1 LILPAENGVDAAR
14 QAPAMARPIWK
25 GHISF
30 GLVNVPVTLYGAETR
45 NDISFHLLDSRDS
58 ARVRYERINEVTG
71 DEVPWDK
78 IIKGYEYSDG
88 NYVLLKDEELERAQ
102 AELTRTIEIEQFVK
116 LEEIDVRYF
125 DKPYYLVP
133 PKGGEKGYAL
143 LRESM
148 KATGRVGIARV
159 VIRARGYMAALM
171 PQGDALVLEMLR
183 FYQELRSEKDFEFPK
198 GNRGAH
204 KVTPKELELA
214 KSLIEGMA
222 GDWDPEDYKDEYRGA
237 LMKLIQRRIKA
248 GQTEAAPEEDEDV
261 DEPPPTVNF
270 MEVLKRSVQGKAK
283 PKKAARASKA
293 KSRKPRKKRAG

>member
-1 LILPAENGVDAAR
+1 
-14 QAPAMARPIWK
+14 MARPIWK

-30 GLVNVPVTLYGAETR
+30 GLVNVPVTLYGAESR
-45 NDISFHLLDSRDS
+45 SDISFHLLDSRDS

-71 DEVPWDK
+71 DEVPWDR

-102 AELTRTIEIEQFVK
+102 AELTKAIEIEQFVE
-116 LEEIDVRYF
+116 LDQIDVRYF

-133 PKGGEKGYAL
+133 AKGGEKGYAL
-143 LRESM
+143 LREAM

-171 PQGDALVLEMLR
+171 PRGDALVLEMLR
-183 FYQELRSEKDFEFPK
+183 FHQELRPENDFEFPK

-204 KVTPKELELA
+204 KVTPKELNLA

-222 GDWDPEDYKDEYRGA
+222 GDWKPDDYKDEYRDA

-248 GQTEAAPEEDEDV
+248 GQTEAAPEEEEEAE
-261 DEPPPTVNF
+261 EPPPTVNF
-270 MEVLKRSVQGKAK
+270 MEVLKRSVQGQPR
-283 PKKAARASKA
+283 PKKPTRAARAKA
-293 KSRKPRKKRAG
+293 RKPRKKKAG

>member
-1 LILPAENGVDAAR
+1 MP
-14 QAPAMARPIWK
+14 RPIWK

-30 GLVNVPVTLYGAETR
+30 GLVNVPVTLFGAENR

-58 ARVRYERINEVTG
+58 ARVRYERVNEVTG

-88 NYVLLKDEELERAQ
+88 NYVLLKEEELERAQ
-102 AELTRTIEIEQFVK
+102 AELTKTIEIEQFVE
-116 LEEIDVRYF
+116 LDQIDVRYF

-133 PKGGEKGYAL
+133 AKGGEKGYAL
-143 LRESM
+143 LREAM

-183 FYQELRSEKDFEFPK
+183 FAQELRPAKDFEFPK

-204 KVTPKELELA
+204 KVTPKELDLA
-214 KSLIEGMA
+214 KNLIEGMA
-222 GDWDPEDYKDEYRGA
+222 GDWKPEDYKDEYRGA

-248 GQTEAAPEEDEDV
+248 GQTEAAPEEEADI

-270 MEVLKRSVQGKAK
+270 MDVLKRSVAGQSK
-283 PKKAARASKA
+283 PRKPARAA
-293 KSRKPRKKRAG
+293 KSRAKKPRKRKAG